1 MHLSITEHV
10 TRNYCLYKR
19 NNNELKT
26 TTTTLTDKWSISFQ
40 YVAYS
45 QTILFTQTLALSSGY
60 RSKINE
66 SLMQKT
72 IYKKK
77 KQRKMIIILKHEKR
91 IKISFERRKDCFFF

>member
-19 NNNELKT
+19 NNNELKI

-77 KQRKMIIILKHEKR
+77 TKKNDNN
-91 IKISFERRKDCFFF
+91 FET

>member
-10 TRNYCLYKR
+10 THNYCLYKR
-19 NNNELKT
+19 NKNELKT
-26 TTTTLTDKWSISFQ
+26 TTTTLTDKWFISFQ
-40 YVAYS
+40 YDAYS

-72 IYKKK
+72 IYTKKK
-77 KQRKMIIILKHEKR
+77 PKKNDNN
-91 IKISFERRKDCFFF
+91 FET